1 MPRISK
7 TGAGALLGVFVIFA
21 ACATPDNSAAELAST
36 DTIKASMEGQVAP
49 DGSVIRCRSI
59 QVTGSRF
66 PAKECKS
73 EKTWEEFDKAMAENA
88 KSATDG
94 FQRLNTGCAVSG
106 TC

>member
-1 MPRISK
+1 MVRAPI
-7 TGAGALLGVFVIFA
+7 TGLIALLGAAAILA
-21 ACATPDNSAAELAST
+21 ACATPEDAATQLAST
-36 DTIKASMEGQVAP
+36 ETMQASMEGQEAS
-49 DGSVIRCRSI
+49 DGSIIRCRSM

-66 PAKECKS
+66 PAKTCKS
-73 EKTWEEFDKAMAENA
+73 EKVWEEFDKAMAENA